1 MSSVSKSFAAV
12 VLAVALTTSSA
23 SALPTKDPGSRGDGT
38 IVSRILKVVKHLVHV
53 VVGDDDLSIP
63 HP

>member
-1 MSSVSKSFAAV
+1 MSSVSKSLAAV

-38 IVSRILKVVKHLVHV
+38 IVNRIIHVVKHLVRV
-53 VVGDDDLSIP
+53 VLGDDLSVP
-63 HP
+63 QP